1 MTLQFNS
8 YKLGWKKLAL
18 LQDCGSQLIV
28 CVCVCGISGGWSSW
42 GNWGECSTECG
53 GGVQTR
59 TRVCQSPPEEAYLC
73 AGVLEEGHPCN
84 PQPCIGEFCSVCV
97 IADGFVLLHS
107 SFSCLFS
114 FPIFLS
120 PATLSR
126 CTLYNFW
133 SDFAVID
140 KNHIQKIFCSWV
152 ENGGLRRHNVTF
164 TGTDFSATVTKDSW
178 NFQTVQ
184 LLQHSSESH
193 QKEDAI
199 GWHKTQCTRWN
210 VYIGVHDHLKYWFPH
225 NNNNNVTFLL
235 SYQGSSVVSWKATT
249 NAKLYLLLQA

>member
-120 PATLSR
+120 PSTLSR

-133 SDFAVID
+133 SDFAVTD

-178 NFQTVQ
+178 QSDCTAAATLIWKSPKGGCHRMTQNSMYKMKCLHWSTWSFKI
-184 LLQHSSESH
+184 LISS
-193 QKEDAI
+193 Q
-199 GWHKTQCTRWN
+199 
-210 VYIGVHDHLKYWFPH
+210 
-225 NNNNNVTFLL
+225 
-235 SYQGSSVVSWKATT
+235 
-249 NAKLYLLLQA
+249 